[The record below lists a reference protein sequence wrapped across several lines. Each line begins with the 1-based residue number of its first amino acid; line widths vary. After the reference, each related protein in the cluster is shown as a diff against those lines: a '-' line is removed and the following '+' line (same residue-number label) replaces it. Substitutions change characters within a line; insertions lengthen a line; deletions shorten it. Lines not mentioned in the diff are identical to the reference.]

1 MMESKDVVAM
11 IVSADAIICK
21 LRDELGEE
29 GINLEVLGI
38 DSELDTFD
46 KFFKLADILPVV
58 LGRPTT
64 NKEVQSILN
73 GETIHS

>member
-29 GINLEVLGI
+29 GINL
-38 DSELDTFD
+38 
-46 KFFKLADILPVV
+46 
-58 LGRPTT
+58 
-64 NKEVQSILN
+64 
-73 GETIHS
+73 